1 MWSNVLRRVGY
12 AALVIFLVTIG
23 VRGLMSL
30 APGSIAEVI
39 LGEAATPENIAALN
53 AELGFDRPFIVQYLD
68 WLAHAVQGDLGTS
81 PISHLSVTQSI
92 LQRLPVTLELAFL
105 ALTIALLVAIPL
117 AVLSAAMPNS
127 ALDRGINAVTSV
139 FLSIPAFVAGPVLI
153 YFLAVQLK
161 VLPALGW
168 VPIGDGLAAN
178 LRSALLPAVAVA
190 LVEIAAFHR
199 VLRSDLIGTLREDF
213 VAAARAKGMTPWY
226 VMFRHAFRPSSFSL
240 LTISGLSL
248 ARLIGGTIIVEAL
261 FVLPGLGQFISTSI
275 MQRDV
280 VAVSGV
286 VTFIAVAFVVIN
298 TLVDLGYGLIDP
310 RVRRAPGRKRKRRPI
325 RSSTLA
331 TAARVP
337 TQPQKEATNA

>member
-12 AALVIFLVTIG
+12 ALLVIVIVTIG

-39 LGEAATPENIAALN
+39 LGEAATPENVAALN
-53 AELGFDRPFIVQYLD
+53 SELGLDRPFFVQYFD
-68 WLAHAVQGDLGTS
+68 WALNAVQGDLGVS
-81 PISHLSVTQSI
+81 PISHASVTDAI
-92 LQRLPVTLELAFL
+92 FQRLPVTLELAVL
-105 ALTIALLVAIPL
+105 ALAIALLVAIPL
-117 AVLSAAMPNS
+117 AVISASMPNS
-127 ALDRGINAVTSV
+127 AVDRAINAVTAV

-153 YFLAVQLK
+153 YIFAVHLR

-168 VPIGDGLAAN
+168 VPVADGLGPN
-178 LRSALLPAVAVA
+178 LRSALLPAIAVA

-199 VLRSDLIGTLREDF
+199 VLRADLIGTLREDF
-213 VAAARAKGMTPWY
+213 VAAARAKGMTRGY
-226 VMFRHAFRPSSFSL
+226 VLFRHAFRPSSFSL

-261 FVLPGLGQFISTSI
+261 FVLPGLGQLISTSI

-280 VAVSGV
+280 ITVQGV

-298 TLVDLGYGLIDP
+298 MLVDIGYGLIDP
-310 RVRRAPGRKRKRRPI
+310 RVRRAPGKKRR
-325 RSSTLA
+325 R
-331 TAARVP
+331 AAPASAPAP
-337 TQPQKEATNA
+337 TEPTPLQDQKEAVSA